1 LTEPATPAL
10 RERRRNQTLRE
21 IGDAALR
28 LFDAQGYKQTTID
41 DVAHAAGVSPRTVF
55 RYFPTKADLI
65 FDWFPDLEAF
75 IKALSLEATTPAASL
90 RELERIVQGALDGFE
105 TMDASTAQQ
114 YAVFRRMV
122 SRDPDLSAA
131 LADWEQRLVK
141 LAQSSRTN
149 ASRSVSGAR
158 TPTWPSAWCCRPS
171 SAPSRSPWSCGRRRR
186 MRACP
191 RFTRRPGRPGTRS

>member
-1 LTEPATPAL
+1 MTEPATPAL

-141 LAQSSRTN
+141 LAHERVQERFGGEDADLAISLVLQTVISTVALALELWTKTPD
-149 ASRSVSGAR
+149 ASLSALYAQAR
-158 TPTWPSAWCCRPS
+158 Q
-171 SAPSRSPWSCGRRRR
+171 
-186 MRACP
+186 
-191 RFTRRPGRPGTRS
+191 TRDAILAG